1 MRHALLLFALLAVGC
16 SSGEVVVVYSP
27 HGKEML
33 GDYEKKFE
41 AAYPEVDLQW
51 FDLGAQEVYG
61 KIRNESNRPAA
72 DVWWGAP
79 STMFI
84 QAAAEGLLDPYTPAW
99 AEAVPAEFKAAD
111 STWYATFRS
120 PLAILYNTREMDEAA
135 VPKTWD
141 ALLEEQWAGR
151 ISLRQPLPSGT
162 MRTFLS
168 AMILRAPDEEA
179 GFAWLKKL
187 HEATASYPESPQLL
201 YDHIKKNADRISVW
215 LQPDI
220 VMQRDRNGYPFGYVV
235 PAETP
240 VLTDGIAIVKGA
252 PHPEWAQRFYEF
264 VTSEEA
270 LVQQAHEYAKMPA
283 RTDLDATKLPA
294 WMTEEEV
301 TPMHLDWGRMGEMQ
315 DAWMDRWQREVY
327 TPK

>member
-1 MRHALLLFALLAVGC
+1 MKYLLLSLALLTVGC
-16 SSGEVVVVYSP
+16 SSPNVVVVYSP

-41 AAYPEVDLQW
+41 EAYPEVDLQW

-61 KIRNESNRPAA
+61 KIRNERNRPAA

-84 QAAAEGLLDPYTPAW
+84 QAAEEGLLEPYTPSW
-99 AEAVPAEFKAAD
+99 ASAVPAEFKAAD
-111 STWYATFRS
+111 NTWFATFRS
-120 PLAILYNTREMDEAA
+120 PLAILFNTRTMKKEDM
-135 VPKTWD
+135 PKTWD
-141 ALLEEQWAGR
+141 ALLEPQWQGKIA
-151 ISLRQPLPSGT
+151 LRQPLPSGT

-168 AMILRAPDEEA
+168 AMILRAPDEAA
-179 GFAWLKKL
+179 GFAWQKKL

-220 VMQRDRNGYPFGYVV
+220 VMQRDRNGYPFGYAV
-235 PAETP
+235 PEKTP

-252 PHPEWAQRFYEF
+252 PHPDWAQRFYEF

-283 RTDLDATKLPA
+283 RTDLDADQLPG

-301 TPMHLDWGRMGEMQ
+301 TPMRLDWDRMGERQ
-315 DAWMDRWQREVY
+315 DAWMERWENEVY
-327 TPK
+327 SPK